1 MAFSASSKNL
11 IGEGKEVVE
20 RQDGHVSLLKL
31 EMLLAV
37 LQTHQQTCVLWA
49 AIPAGTLP
57 AVGTRFGKG
66 KIPIPCQ
73 AELVVVQGRVSTCLI
88 RAAQNRQ
95 VILEGKSAL
104 DCLEHCGELC
114 WMVQP
119 EQPIHPSHL
128 FGSRSQDGWHA
139 GLSPPSPTPY
149 ERWAEKPPSRIN
161 VRLDSKQVEDL
172 PHRHR
177 QVLLL
182 VNGRRGIADV
192 CRILNCSF
200 EQLTAVLE
208 DLEAR
213 HLITFSD
220 PSGGSKRIW

>member
-1 MAFSASSKNL
+1 MQRKSFSVSSKNL

-20 RQDGHVSLLKL
+20 RQDGYISLLRL

-37 LQTHQQTCVLWA
+37 LHTHQQTCVLWA
-49 AIPAGTLP
+49 TIPAATLP
-57 AVGTRFGKG
+57 AAGMRFGKG
-66 KIPIPCQ
+66 KIPVPCQ

-88 RAAQNRQ
+88 RASQSRQ

-119 EQPIHPSHL
+119 EQPIHPSH
-128 FGSRSQDGWHA
+128 FWGSCSQDGWHA
-139 GLSPPSPTPY
+139 GLSPPPPTPY
-149 ERWAEKPPSRIN
+149 ERWAEKPPPRIA
-161 VRLDSKQVEDL
+161 VHLDSKQVENL
-172 PHRHR
+172 P

-182 VNGRRGIADV
+182 VNGQRGIDDV
-192 CRILNCSF
+192 RRMLNCSF
-200 EQLTAVLE
+200 EQLSAVLD

-213 HLITFSD
+213 HLITFSG
-220 PSGGSKRIW
+220 PSDGRERTW